1 MNVYLIYLHDVDDE
15 LELDDDDAITN
26 DNNKMIITIN
36 K

>member
-1 MNVYLIYLHDVDDE
+1 MNVYLIYLHDDDE